1 MKNTSFKLLNK
12 LTIIIPTYERQKF
25 VLRCMKYWSG
35 KGVTLIVLDG
45 SKKRLESRTLDK
57 FEKNIKYFHNTAS
70 YYKRL
75 LSAIKLIKTEYV
87 LLGCDDEFYI
97 PSALNSCIIKILTQN
112 KLVACCGRALGFDY
126 QDNSVLGK
134 DVYPTLN
141 ENRNLFEENP
151 NKRIKKHFLN
161 YEQAHTYAV
170 CRSDIWKIAA
180 KTIFSKEYNC
190 YSIHELQF
198 EFFLCF
204 SGRSLVIPELMWL
217 RSNENKPIR
226 DLSPSLKRSNSILNW
241 WSSKKYKKEKTN
253 FILRVGETC
262 TKLNK
267 ITKKKYIP
275 DIENS
280 INYYFEFCKSKKDN
294 FFYNFIINIL
304 RHLPVIIKDLI
315 KEILKDI
322 DYRVTKKFL
331 LKNVARS
338 FKLMG
343 TKVDFVELNKIER
356 IISLFHQK

>member
-1 MKNTSFKLLNK
+1 MKNTSFKSLNK

-25 VLRCMKYWSG
+25 VLRCMKFWSG

-45 SKKRLESRTLDK
+45 SKKRLDSRTVGK
-57 FEKNIKYFHNTAS
+57 FKKNIKYFHNTAS

-97 PSALNSCIIKILTQN
+97 PSALNSCIIKILKQT
-112 KLVACCGRALGFDY
+112 KLVACCGRAIGFNY
-126 QDNSVLGK
+126 QNNSVLGK
-134 DVYPTLN
+134 DVYPRLN
-141 ENRNLFEENP
+141 ENLNLFEENP

-217 RSNENKPIR
+217 RSNENKEIR

-241 WSSKKYKKEKTN
+241 WSIKKHKTEKTN
-253 FILRVGETC
+253 FILRAEETC
-262 TKLNK
+262 NKLNK

-280 INYYFEFCKSKKDN
+280 INYYLEFCKRKKDS
-294 FFYNFIINIL
+294 FFYIFLINIL
-304 RHLPVIIKDLI
+304 RYLPVRIKDLI
-315 KEILKDI
+315 KETLKNI
-322 DYRVTKKFL
+322 DYRFNKKLL
-331 LKNVARS
+331 LKDVAKS
-338 FKLMG
+338 FKLTG
-343 TKVDFVELNKIER
+343 IKVDFEELNKIER